1 MTEHGMTEHGMTEHG
16 MTGTGPRGT
25 PARPVPRTDAS
36 ALRSGARHDGGP
48 PPRAEVCETHTAI
61 VFFAGDRAYKLKK
74 PVSLGFLDYTTVA
87 ARRAACEREV
97 ALNRRF
103 SPDVYLG
110 LGEIRSPDAQEP
122 EPLVVMRR
130 MPADRRLA
138 RLVREGA
145 AVDDVLRA
153 VARQLAAWHAEA
165 PRGRDVDEQGTRDA
179 LASRWEA
186 GFTQVRASAEDG
198 TVPDGVE
205 EAERLVRRYL
215 AGRKRLFDSRI
226 EQGRVVDGHGDLLAE
241 DVFCLDDGPR
251 VLDCLEFDDHLR
263 YVDGLDD
270 AAFLAMDLE
279 QLGAPEAAAYF
290 LARYSEYSGDPAPP
304 SLWHHYVA
312 YRAFV
317 RAKVSLIQARQG
329 APGAETAARRLVAT
343 TLRHLRTSAVGLTLV
358 GGLPGSGKSTL
369 SGALAD
375 RLGVTLLS
383 SDRLRKELAGLPA
396 EQPAAADYGE
406 GLYTPEWTARTY
418 AALLDR
424 AAALLSC
431 GESVVLDATWS
442 DAAQREAALRTA
454 ERTSADLVAL
464 HCHVPDEV
472 SAARLGTRAP
482 GASDADL
489 GIATAMAAREQPWPE
504 AVAVDTSGPLES
516 AVARAL
522 AAVRPWGTGQA
533 PVFRRPYMEP
543 D

>member
-1 MTEHGMTEHGMTEHG
+1 MTEPGLHEKSVRST
-16 MTGTGPRGT
+16 
-25 PARPVPRTDAS
+25 PRTDAS
-36 ALRSGARHDGGP
+36 ELRPGARRDGEP
-48 PPRAEVCETHTAI
+48 LPRAEVCETHTAI
-61 VFFAGDRAYKLKK
+61 VFFVGDRAYKLKK
-74 PVSLGFLDYTTVA
+74 PVDLGFLDYTTVA

-103 SPDVYLG
+103 APDVYLG
-110 LGEIRSPDAQEP
+110 LGEVRSPDAQAP

-130 MPADRRLA
+130 MPENRRLS
-138 RLVREGA
+138 RLVREGV

-153 VARQLAAWHAEA
+153 VARHLAAWHADA
-165 PRGRDVDEQGTRDA
+165 PRSREVDEQGTRDA
-179 LASRWEA
+179 LSSRWEA
-186 GFTQVRASAEDG
+186 SFQQVHALADDG
-198 TVPDGVE
+198 VVPDEVTE
-205 EAERLVRRYL
+205 VERLVRRYL

-241 DVFCLDDGPR
+241 DIFCLDDGPR

-263 YVDGLDD
+263 CVDGLDD

-279 QLGAPEAAAYF
+279 QLGAPQAAAYF
-290 LARYSEYSGDPAPP
+290 LAQYGEYSGDPAPP

-329 APGAETAARRLVAT
+329 APGAQAASRRLLSTA
-343 TLRHLRTSAVGLTLV
+343 LRHLRTSAVGLTLV

-383 SDRLRKELAGLPA
+383 SDRLRKELAGIPA
-396 EQPAAADYGE
+396 EQSAAAGYGE
-406 GLYTPEWTARTY
+406 GLYAPKWTARTY

-424 AAALLSC
+424 ASALLSS

-442 DAAQREAALRTA
+442 DAAQREAALRVA

-464 HCHVPDEV
+464 HCHVPGDV
-472 SAARLGTRAP
+472 SAARLSTRAP
-482 GASDADL
+482 GTSDADL
-489 GIATAMAAREQPWPE
+489 DIATAMAASEPPWPE
-504 AVAVDTSGPLES
+504 AVVVDTSGPLES
-516 AVARAL
+516 SVSQAL
-522 AAVRPWGTGQA
+522 AVVRPWGSGQA